1 MPYHDGE
8 LEVQARAGVRELAE
22 RVGRIIGGSI
32 PEAAMRFLAARPIVI
47 TSTIDAGG
55 RVTASVL
62 AGSPGFARAEDEK
75 TLRIDPRAGH
85 IERIR
90 RDLASDER
98 IGILAIDFA
107 TRRRIRV
114 NGRGHVDGSSIVVRT
129 IEVYSNCPQYIHDH
143 ELSPGGDVPD
153 ATARESASLDLDQQ
167 AMIRAANTF
176 FIASAHPAGADA
188 SHRGGDPGF
197 VQVDSPSRLSF
208 GDYSGNN
215 MFNTLGNLAT
225 NPACGLLFI
234 DFDSGRT
241 LQLHGSASIDW
252 DPARA
257 ASIPGA
263 GRIIDFAVANVIDT
277 EAVIPVTG

>member
-22 RVGRIIGGSI
+22 KVGRIIGDSI
-32 PEAAMRFLAARPIVI
+32 PDAAMRFLAARPIVI
-47 TSTIDAGG
+47 TSTIDADG

-62 AGSPGFARAEDEK
+62 AGSPGFARAENEK
-75 TLRIDPRAGH
+75 TVRIDPRAGH
-85 IERIR
+85 IERVR
-90 RDLASDER
+90 SDLASDKR

-114 NGRGHVDGSSIVVRT
+114 NGSGRVDGSSIVVRT
-129 IEVYSNCPQYIHDH
+129 IEVYSNCPQYIHAHD
-143 ELSPGGDVPD
+143 LSPGGEVRNE
-153 ATARESASLDLDQQ
+153 TAHESASLDDEQQ
-167 AMIRAANTF
+167 AMIRGADTF

-197 VQVDSPSRLSF
+197 VQIDSPSRISF

-215 MFNTLGNLAT
+215 MFNTLGNLAAS
-225 NPACGLLFI
+225 PACGLLFI

-241 LQLHGSASIDW
+241 LQLQGSASIDW

-257 ASIPGA
+257 ATVPGA
-263 GRIIDFAVANVIDT
+263 TRVIDFAVANVIDA
-277 EAVIPVTG
+277 EAVIPCP